1 MVMVVIV
8 VMVLM
13 RFMDVVCSVII
24 ICLCCMPI
32 LVKVSACSSQFI
44 FIFRPVAD
52 IPGCA
57 TTDVIFNLL
66 GSFSSYIAVTLTIKK
81 HYDSDLLGE
90 FFFDIVQQTM
100 QHCGVALFQKAKTL
114 IEPVGHFNV
123 IRYA

>member
-44 FIFRPVAD
+44 FIFRPFAV

-57 TTDVIFNLL
+57 GTDVTFNLL

-81 HYDSDLLGE
+81 RYESDLLGE

-100 QHCGVALFQKAKTL
+100 QHCGVTLFQQTKTL

-123 IRYA
+123 IRHA